1 MKAMRAL
8 GKAVRIQYE
17 EAPGTWME
25 MDGLVM
31 RVDIASTPD
40 GHAEFEVRGIMGPYG
55 SVSFEPEKRY
65 PVEKVPENV
74 HAFCR
79 FCGSG
84 WEASDARGNCRACG
98 APKGMALMT
107 GEQP

>member
-1 MKAMRAL
+1 MMAMRAL

-17 EAPGTWME
+17 QAPGAWME
-25 MDGLVM
+25 MDGLV
-31 RVDIASTPD
+31 TPD
-40 GHAEFEVRGIMGPYG
+40 GHAEFEVRGIVGPYG

-65 PVEKVPENV
+65 PIKKIPENAY
-74 HAFCR
+74 AFCR

-98 APKGMALMT
+98 APKGMALTT
-107 GEQP
+107 GVRP